1 MTDSV
6 AVVDIGSG
14 SIKLL
19 ITSAEGLTD
28 VGSAVVKDAVKTRL
42 IAGGGAQISEDAF
55 AATAAAF
62 DQFSELIKNHGPR
75 RVAVVGTA
83 VARVA
88 ANRDRLASQV
98 MDAFSV
104 ELEVLSGERE
114 AELSFAGAVGGR
126 DLSGPVSVIDIGAGS
141 TEFATGT
148 GHAVASMSLP
158 VGGRTLTDAYL
169 LSDPY
174 RPEELSSAL
183 TVMDFHLDD
192 LDRELPP
199 LAEALAEGT
208 VVGVGAM
215 TEIARVEIG
224 SQEPNFGVD
233 AEVIEK
239 AGVEEVFRAL
249 ATESAEDRAFNPGL
263 APVHVDDIVGAMCVL
278 VGFMRHYSVA
288 EIMVSERGLMHGVA
302 AELLAEG

>member
-1 MTDSV
+1 MTASV

-19 ITSAEGLTD
+19 ITTAEGLTD
-28 VGSAVVKDAVKTRL
+28 AGSVIAKDSLKTRL
-42 IAGGGAQISEDAF
+42 IAGGGAQISDGAL
-55 AATAAAF
+55 AATAAGF
-62 DQFSELIKNHGPR
+62 DRFSELIATHAPQR
-75 RVAVVGTA
+75 IAVVGTA
-83 VARVA
+83 AARA
-88 ANRDRLASQV
+88 ATNRDRLASLV

-114 AELSFAGAVGGR
+114 AELSFAGAVAGR
-126 DLSGPVSVIDIGAGS
+126 GLSGPVSVIDIGAGS
-141 TEFATGT
+141 TEFATT
-148 GHAVASMSLP
+148 GGAAVASMSLP

-192 LDRELPP
+192 LDRELPA
-199 LAEALAEGT
+199 LAEAVEEGT
-208 VVGVGAM
+208 VIGVGAM

-224 SQEPNFGVD
+224 SQEQNFGVD

-263 APVHVDDIVGAMCVL
+263 APIHVDDIVGAMCVL

-288 EIMVSERGLMHGVA
+288 EIMVSERSLMHGVA